1 MAGVDRDADID
12 CAATMSTASVKR
24 RAAVEN
30 CGEAVVWVL
39 RRGKNWE
46 LQRLLE
52 FGLDQGVAVNC
63 RGIEHGLDWARRWI
77 LRSLR

>member
-12 CAATMSTASVKR
+12 CAATTSTASVKR

-30 CGEAVVWVL
+30 CGEAVVCIL
-39 RRGKNWE
+39 GRGKNWE

-52 FGLDQGVAVNC
+52 FGLDQGDEEAGAAAGC
-63 RGIEHGLDWARRWI
+63 GCKEAQRC
-77 LRSLR
+77 

>member
-1 MAGVDRDADID
+1 MARVDRDADID
-12 CAATMSTASVKR
+12 WAAATSTASVKR

-39 RRGKNWE
+39 RRWKNWK

-52 FGLDQGVAVNC
+52 FGLGQGVAVNC
-63 RGIEHGLDWARRWI
+63 RGI
-77 LRSLR
+77 